1 MSLLATFCPLRS
13 LRPTDKGFILMVK
26 IDLHTH
32 STRSDGL
39 DSPSE
44 LLDNAAA
51 AGISVLALTDHDTV
65 SGWDEA
71 RVRASS
77 LGIGFVPGIEV
88 TSVSEVERFG
98 RKMRISVHLLAYLP
112 DPDHK
117 ALEIVLGDTVAT
129 RETRGRAIV
138 EKLAEQIPI
147 TWEMVL
153 DHLDNGATIGRP
165 AIADTLVTMGL
176 VPDRSAAFD
185 YYLSTDG
192 PFYVSHSA
200 VSTLDAIGLIRASGA
215 VPVIAHPLKGVG
227 PNTDP
232 EDLPIAHFEQMI
244 EAGLQGVEVYH
255 RDVPEAARKWL
266 LELANKHNLVITGS
280 SDYHGLE
287 GKPNRLGEN
296 TTAQEMLD
304 RIIELGTGTPA
315 SL

>member
-1 MSLLATFCPLRS
+1 
-13 LRPTDKGFILMVK
+13 MVK

-44 LLDNAAA
+44 LIANAAK
-51 AGISVLALTDHDTV
+51 AGIDIIALTDHDTV

-71 RVRASS
+71 RGKAFE
-77 LGIGFVPGIEV
+77 LGLGFVPGIEV
-88 TSVSEVERFG
+88 TSVSDIERFG
-98 RKMRISVHLLAYLP
+98 RSIRISVHLLAYLP

-129 RETRGRAIV
+129 REARGRAIV

-147 TWEMVL
+147 TWEMVM
-153 DHLDNGATIGRP
+153 DHLDKGATIGRP

-192 PFYVSHSA
+192 PFYVSHST
-200 VSTLDAIGLIRASGA
+200 VSTLEAIGLIRAAGGVA
-215 VPVIAHPLKGVG
+215 VIAHPLKGVG
-227 PNTDP
+227 PDTDP
-232 EDLPIAHFEQMI
+232 EDLPMAHFEEMI
-244 EAGLQGVEVYH
+244 AAGLQGVEVYH
-255 RDVPEAARKWL
+255 RDVPETARKWL
-266 LELANKHNLVITGS
+266 LELAGKHDLIVTGS
-280 SDYHGLE
+280 SDYHGVS
-287 GKPNRLGEN
+287 GKPNQLGEN
-296 TTAQEMLD
+296 TTSREMLD
-304 RIIELGTGTPA
+304 RILLLGTGTKA

>member
-1 MSLLATFCPLRS
+1 
-13 LRPTDKGFILMVK
+13 MVK

-39 DSPSE
+39 DSPTD
-44 LLDNAAA
+44 LLINAKK
-51 AGISVLALTDHDTV
+51 AGLDVIALTDHDTV

-71 RVRASS
+71 RGKAFE
-77 LGIGFVPGIEV
+77 LGLGFVPGIEV
-88 TSVSEVERFG
+88 TSVSDVERFG
-98 RKMRISVHLLAYLP
+98 RTIRISVHLLAYLP

-129 RETRGRAIV
+129 REARGRAIV

-153 DHLDNGATIGRP
+153 DHLDKGATIGRP

-176 VPDRSAAFD
+176 VADRSAAFD

-192 PFYVSHSA
+192 PFYVSHST
-200 VSTLDAIGLIRASGA
+200 VSTLEAIGLIRQAGG

-227 PNTDP
+227 PDTDP
-232 EDLPIAHFEQMI
+232 EDLPVDHFEEMI
-244 EAGLQGVEVYH
+244 AAGLQGVEVYH
-255 RDVPEAARKWL
+255 RDVPETARKWL
-266 LELANKHNLVITGS
+266 HELAAKHDLIITGS
-280 SDYHGLE
+280 SDYHGVS
-287 GKPNRLGEN
+287 GKPNQLGEN
-296 TTAQEMLD
+296 TTSQEMLD
-304 RIIELGTGTPA
+304 RIVELGTGTKA

>member
-1 MSLLATFCPLRS
+1 
-13 LRPTDKGFILMVK
+13 MVK

-39 DSPSE
+39 DSPTD
-44 LLDNAAA
+44 LMINAKK
-51 AGISVLALTDHDTV
+51 AGIDVIALTDHDTV

-71 RVRASS
+71 RGKAFE
-77 LGIGFVPGIEV
+77 LGLGFVPGIEV
-88 TSVSEVERFG
+88 TSVSDIERFG
-98 RKMRISVHLLAYLP
+98 RTIRISVHLLAYLP

-129 RETRGRAIV
+129 REARGRAIV

-153 DHLDNGATIGRP
+153 DHLDKGATIGRP

-176 VPDRSAAFD
+176 VADRSAAFD

-192 PFYVSHSA
+192 PFYVSHST
-200 VSTLDAIGLIRASGA
+200 VSTLEAIGLIRQAGG

-227 PNTDP
+227 PDTDP
-232 EDLPIAHFEQMI
+232 EDLPVDHFEEMI
-244 EAGLQGVEVYH
+244 AAGLQGVEVYH
-255 RDVPEAARKWL
+255 RDVPETARKWL
-266 LELANKHNLVITGS
+266 HELAAKHDLIITGS
-280 SDYHGLE
+280 SDYHGVS
-287 GKPNRLGEN
+287 GKPNQLGEN
-296 TTAQEMLD
+296 TTSQEMLD
-304 RIIELGTGTPA
+304 RIVELGTGTKA

>member
-1 MSLLATFCPLRS
+1 
-13 LRPTDKGFILMVK
+13 MVK

-44 LLDNAAA
+44 LIANAAK
-51 AGISVLALTDHDTV
+51 AGIDIIALTDHDTV

-71 RVRASS
+71 RGKAFE
-77 LGIGFVPGIEV
+77 LGLGFVPGIEV
-88 TSVSEVERFG
+88 TSVSDIERFG
-98 RKMRISVHLLAYLP
+98 RSIRISVHLLAYLP

-129 RETRGRAIV
+129 REARGRAIV

-147 TWEMVL
+147 TWEMVM
-153 DHLDNGATIGRP
+153 DHLDKGATIGRP

-192 PFYVSHSA
+192 PFYVSHST
-200 VSTLDAIGLIRASGA
+200 VSTLEAIGLIRAAGGVA
-215 VPVIAHPLKGVG
+215 VIAHPLKGVG
-227 PNTDP
+227 PDTDP
-232 EDLPIAHFEQMI
+232 EDLPMAHFEEMI
-244 EAGLQGVEVYH
+244 AAGLQGVEVYH
-255 RDVPEAARKWL
+255 RDVPETARKWL
-266 LELANKHNLVITGS
+266 LELAGKHDLVVTGS
-280 SDYHGLE
+280 SDYHGVS
-287 GKPNRLGEN
+287 GKPNQLGEN
-296 TTAQEMLD
+296 TTSQEMLD
-304 RIIELGTGTPA
+304 RILLLGTGTKA

>member
-1 MSLLATFCPLRS
+1 
-13 LRPTDKGFILMVK
+13 MVK

-39 DSPSE
+39 DSPSQ
-44 LLDNAAA
+44 LIANAAR
-51 AGISVLALTDHDTV
+51 AGIGIIALTDHDTV

-71 RVRASS
+71 RGKASEMG
-77 LGIGFVPGIEV
+77 LGFVPGIEV
-88 TSVSEVERFG
+88 TSVSDVERFG
-98 RKMRISVHLLAYLP
+98 KTIRISVHLLAYLP

-129 RETRGRAIV
+129 REARGRAIV

-147 TWEMVL
+147 TWEMVM
-153 DHLDNGATIGRP
+153 DHLDKGATIGRP

-192 PFYVSHSA
+192 PFYVSHST
-200 VSTLDAIGLIRASGA
+200 VSTIEAIGLIRAAGG

-227 PNTDP
+227 PDTDP
-232 EDLPIAHFEQMI
+232 EDLPMAHFEQMI
-244 EAGLQGVEVYH
+244 AAGLQGVEVYH
-255 RDVPEAARKWL
+255 RDVPETARKWL
-266 LELANKHNLVITGS
+266 LELAAKHDLVVTGS
-280 SDYHGLE
+280 SDYHGVE
-287 GKPNRLGEN
+287 GKPNQLGEN
-296 TTAQEMLD
+296 TTSREMLD
-304 RIIELGTGTPA
+304 RILLLGTGTKA